1 MAQKHNN
8 GELQDRINH
17 LLADDAGESHT
28 LKAALGELWNK
39 YCAVVDRL
47 DRIAQVSDAYQA
59 SARERELNQGERLE
73 RQLRQLE
80 KVSRI
85 SDRYQRVMRDLNLA
99 LKQAATHDSQ
109 TGLANRRL
117 LLDRL
122 KGEAERSTRN
132 HRSFCVAML
141 DIDHFKQINDTYG
154 HEAGDQVLAE
164 VARVLESTVRE
175 YDLCGRWG
183 GEEFLVV
190 LPDCEI
196 AAAAHS
202 IHRVCECIQN
212 IKIRCGAELIN
223 VSVSGGVAES
233 SSKESHTETVN
244 RADQALYLAKK
255 NGRARIELAAMAAT

>member
-1 MAQKHNN
+1 MGQKYNSN
-8 GELQDRINH
+8 DFEERINS
-17 LLADDAGESHT
+17 LLADDANEGHP
-28 LKAALGELWNK
+28 LQVALGELWTK

-59 SARERELNQGERLE
+59 SARARELSQGERME

-122 KGEAERSTRN
+122 KGEVERSTRN
-132 HRSFCVAML
+132 HRPFCVAML

-202 IHRVCECIQN
+202 IHRVCEGIQN
-212 IKIRCGAELIN
+212 IRVRCGADLIN
-223 VSVSGGVAES
+223 VNVSGGVAES
-233 SSKESHTETVN
+233 NTKESHTETIN
-244 RADQALYLAKK
+244 RADQALYLAKSS
-255 NGRARIELAAMAAT
+255 GRARIELATMMPN